1 MKSCLV
7 SFFVFIFFFIQHNPF
22 SLNAQEAS
30 GLESNQYIVRTAERP
45 PINLLQIPVE
55 AYEAGKFKIK
65 LKPERENLIPVLS
78 SSTSPVGYVVTG
90 IPSFDALN
98 QYYSIKSYRPLFDH
112 LYHTRSDSDQFM
124 ERHKAWG
131 FHLWLEVI
139 VDDKTDIIDAVM
151 QFSALSE
158 VDFAEPE
165 YRKRLVIN
173 DAKFNS
179 ANLVI
184 SNENEPEGR
193 WTPNDPQYGNQWHYK
208 NTGQQGGTP
217 GADISLQEAWN
228 IEKGNSNVI
237 VAVIDGG
244 ISYTHQ
250 DLASNMWSEI
260 GYNFVNGSPTV
271 TPHDHG
277 THVAGT
283 IAAVTSNMIG
293 VAGVAGGSGTGDGV
307 RLMSCQ
313 VFSNNGS
320 GGFHL
325 APIYAA
331 DNGASISQ
339 NSWGYSNAGVYDQSV
354 LDAIDYFN
362 VYGGGEAMNG
372 GITLFSAGNS
382 NSPGQWYPACY
393 SGCFSVAATNNQDK
407 KAWYS
412 NYDTWVDI
420 SAPGGETNS
429 VTARGVLSTLP
440 NNSYGYF
447 QGTSMACPHVS
458 GVVALMISLGYGEL
472 TSLQIDSILRNTT
485 DNHYNINSNY
495 LGKLGSGRLN
505 AHSALL
511 AVQELVQQVNNP
523 QSFKASA
530 INANRI
536 NLTWVKNTS
545 NNNVMVVWSLNNVFG
560 TPIDGNVY
568 NVGTTL
574 PGGGKVLY
582 RGSNTNF
589 SHLNLQPLTTYYYKA
604 FSFNSANEYS
614 TGITASATTLMQ
626 PYADFYANPT
636 TQVVSLPITFTDS
649 SNGATFSSWFWDFG
663 EGANPATT
671 TGKGPH
677 QVVYNTPGSKTVTL
691 VVDNNYTKI
700 KENYINILSE
710 CYSISETYSNG
721 DIQTDLNFQTLPG
734 SSSCPGSL
742 TVSIPLGAVILGV
755 DVSYNMTARNNGWKS
770 EQRSQLKCVSPG
782 GLSEPELY
790 SGSGNSTGTLSYNRN
805 GLNIA
810 NGVEGGGDIHFQ
822 LHAGRTFG
830 GSGCNTVYNK
840 VDNNTWNIT
849 VYYYLLELENPP
861 IADFTATP
869 TTVYAGET
877 VNFTDLSTNNP
888 TSWNWS
894 FSGGTPTSSTTQ
906 NPQVVYNSPGTY
918 NVSLTVSNAFG
929 TDTKTKIKYITVL
942 ALPVPVADFTATPT
956 TVYAGETVSFTD
968 MSTNNPTSWNWSFSG
983 GTPTSSTTQNPQ
995 VVYNSPGT
1003 YNVSLTVSNAF
1014 GTDTKTKIK
1023 YITVLALPV
1032 PVADF
1037 TATPTTVYAGE
1048 TVSFTDMS
1056 TNNPTSWNWS
1066 FSGGTPTSSTTQNP
1080 QVVYNSPGTYNV
1092 SLTVSNAFGTDT
1104 KTKIKYIT
1112 VLALPVPVAD
1122 FTATPTT
1129 VYAGETVSFTDMSTN
1144 NPTSWNWSF
1153 SGGTPTSSTTQNP
1166 QVVYNSPGTYNV
1178 SLTVSN
1184 AFGTDTKTKIKYITV
1199 LDLPVPVADF
1209 TATPTT
1215 VYAGETVNFTDLSTN
1230 NPTSWN
1236 WSFSGG
1242 TPTSSTTQNP
1252 QIVYNS
1258 PGTYN
1263 VSLTVS
1269 NAFGT
1274 DTKTKTD
1281 YIHVSTPSIVNFTA
1295 DQTIINQ
1302 GEVVHFSDLST
1313 GNPYFWLWEFQGGTP
1328 AINYQQ
1334 NPTIIF
1340 KTPGTFT
1347 VKLTVSYANGQASLT
1362 REDYIT
1368 VNELVSLFPPGW
1380 DVTLTSTQHVIA
1392 VPLDANPRILETPIE
1407 PGDFIGVFFTNT
1419 FGNLQCGGAT
1429 MWDGQNNIAIISY
1442 GDQSYTPL
1450 KDGFSVYEDFK
1461 WKVYSYGHQRE
1472 FDATPVYDVTL
1483 PNLGQFFPLGI
1494 SALIDLSAGLLFN
1507 IHIPAGWSGISSP
1520 VLPFYPEM
1528 DTVLSS
1534 IQDNLTILYNFDGIY
1549 WPWQNINTLDKWK
1562 NSGYTI
1568 KMSNTDNLVIG
1579 GELIKSLSQ
1588 TIKSGTGYLP
1598 IPTLYDVSTASLF
1611 APFLDKLTLVRN
1623 ILGTEVFWPQTG
1635 INTLPI
1641 LKPGNAYITHAKSS
1655 FIVHFPQSGLK
1666 NSYSSPNSDFP
1677 ELPLV
1682 SWSFAVASP
1691 DVHMISIPADGFKNL
1706 ETGDIVGVFTPNNV
1720 CAGWAVFENQP
1731 LAIPVYGTHETG
1743 DEKSGFMANEPFT
1756 FRIFRP
1762 FNQLYCTAKALFD
1775 TTMPDQGIFRS
1786 GGISAISS
1794 LYPFDESFTNF
1805 SEEITVIPNPNNGI
1819 FVLSGVS
1826 NIEEI
1831 VVISQEGQIIKTIE
1845 NNGTSELNVDISDNR
1860 KGIYL
1865 IKIIEKQRV
1874 YVKKV
1879 VIN

>member
-7 SFFVFIFFFIQHNPF
+7 SFFVFIFFFFQHNPF

-45 PINLLQIPVE
+45 PIDLLQIPVE

-98 QYYSIKSYRPLFDH
+98 QYYSIKSYRPLFGH

-250 DLASNMWSEI
+250 DLASNMWSEV

-393 SGCFSVAATNNQDK
+393 SECFSVAATNNQDK

-700 KENYINILSE
+700 KENYINILSD
-710 CYSISETYSNG
+710 CYSTSETYSNG

-742 TVSIPLGAVILGV
+742 SVSTPLGAVILGV

-869 TTVYAGET
+869 TT
-877 VNFTDLSTNNP
+877 
-888 TSWNWS
+888 
-894 FSGGTPTSSTTQ
+894 
-906 NPQVVYNSPGTY
+906 
-918 NVSLTVSNAFG
+918 
-929 TDTKTKIKYITVL
+929 I
-942 ALPVPVADFTATPT
+942 
-956 TVYAGETVSFTD
+956 YAGETVSFTD

-1014 GTDTKTKIK
+1014 GT
-1023 YITVLALPV
+1023 
-1032 PVADF
+1032 
-1037 TATPTTVYAGE
+1037 
-1048 TVSFTDMS
+1048 
-1056 TNNPTSWNWS
+1056 N
-1066 FSGGTPTSSTTQNP
+1066 
-1080 QVVYNSPGTYNV
+1080 
-1092 SLTVSNAFGTDT
+1092 
-1104 KTKIKYIT
+1104 
-1112 VLALPVPVAD
+1112 
-1122 FTATPTT
+1122 
-1129 VYAGETVSFTDMSTN
+1129 
-1144 NPTSWNWSF
+1144 
-1153 SGGTPTSSTTQNP
+1153 
-1166 QVVYNSPGTYNV
+1166 
-1178 SLTVSN
+1178 
-1184 AFGTDTKTKIKYITV
+1184 TKTKIKYITV

-1215 VYAGETVNFTDLSTN
+1215 VYVGETVSFTDLSTN

-1568 KMSNTDNLVIG
+1568 KMSNADNLVIG

-1588 TIKSGTGYLP
+1588 TTKSGTGYLP

-1826 NIEEI
+1826 NTEEI

>member
-7 SFFVFIFFFIQHNPF
+7 SFFVFIFFFFQHNPF

-250 DLASNMWSEI
+250 DLASNMWSEV

-742 TVSIPLGAVILGV
+742 IVSIPLGAVILGV

-877 VNFTDLSTNNP
+877 VSFTDLSTNNP

-929 TDTKTKIKYITVL
+929 TDTKTK
-942 ALPVPVADFTATPT
+942 
-956 TVYAGETVSFTD
+956 
-968 MSTNNPTSWNWSFSG
+968 
-983 GTPTSSTTQNPQ
+983 
-995 VVYNSPGT
+995 
-1003 YNVSLTVSNAF
+1003 
-1014 GTDTKTKIK
+1014 
-1023 YITVLALPV
+1023 
-1032 PVADF
+1032 
-1037 TATPTTVYAGE
+1037 
-1048 TVSFTDMS
+1048 
-1056 TNNPTSWNWS
+1056 
-1066 FSGGTPTSSTTQNP
+1066 
-1080 QVVYNSPGTYNV
+1080 
-1092 SLTVSNAFGTDT
+1092 
-1104 KTKIKYIT
+1104 
-1112 VLALPVPVAD
+1112 
-1122 FTATPTT
+1122 
-1129 VYAGETVSFTDMSTN
+1129 
-1144 NPTSWNWSF
+1144 
-1153 SGGTPTSSTTQNP
+1153 
-1166 QVVYNSPGTYNV
+1166 
-1178 SLTVSN
+1178 
-1184 AFGTDTKTKIKYITV
+1184 
-1199 LDLPVPVADF
+1199 
-1209 TATPTT
+1209 
-1215 VYAGETVNFTDLSTN
+1215 
-1230 NPTSWN
+1230 
-1236 WSFSGG
+1236 
-1242 TPTSSTTQNP
+1242 
-1252 QIVYNS
+1252 
-1258 PGTYN
+1258 
-1263 VSLTVS
+1263 
-1269 NAFGT
+1269 
-1274 DTKTKTD
+1274 TD
-1281 YIHVSTPSIVNFTA
+1281 YIHVNTPSIVNFTA

-1442 GDQSYTPL
+1442 GDQSFTPL

-1520 VLPFYPEM
+1520 ILPFYPEM

-1568 KMSNTDNLVIG
+1568 KMSNADNLVIG

-1731 LAIPVYGTHETG
+1731 LAIPVYGTHEIG

-1826 NIEEI
+1826 NTEEI

-1845 NNGTSELNVDISDNR
+1845 NNGTSELNVDISENR
-1860 KGIYL
+1860 RGIYL

>member
-7 SFFVFIFFFIQHNPF
+7 SFFVFIFFFFQHNPF

-45 PINLLQIPVE
+45 PIDLLQIPVE

-244 ISYTHQ
+244 ITYTHQ
-250 DLASNMWSEI
+250 DLASNMWSEV

-869 TTVYAGET
+869 TTVYT
-877 VNFTDLSTNNP
+877 
-888 TSWNWS
+888 
-894 FSGGTPTSSTTQ
+894 
-906 NPQVVYNSPGTY
+906 
-918 NVSLTVSNAFG
+918 
-929 TDTKTKIKYITVL
+929 
-942 ALPVPVADFTATPT
+942 
-956 TVYAGETVSFTD
+956 GETVSFTD
-968 MSTNNPTSWNWSFSG
+968 
-983 GTPTSSTTQNPQ
+983 
-995 VVYNSPGT
+995 
-1003 YNVSLTVSNAF
+1003 L
-1014 GTDTKTKIK
+1014 
-1023 YITVLALPV
+1023 
-1032 PVADF
+1032 
-1037 TATPTTVYAGE
+1037 
-1048 TVSFTDMS
+1048 
-1056 TNNPTSWNWS
+1056 
-1066 FSGGTPTSSTTQNP
+1066 
-1080 QVVYNSPGTYNV
+1080 
-1092 SLTVSNAFGTDT
+1092 
-1104 KTKIKYIT
+1104 
-1112 VLALPVPVAD
+1112 
-1122 FTATPTT
+1122 
-1129 VYAGETVSFTDMSTN
+1129 STN

-1215 VYAGETVNFTDLSTN
+1215 IYAGETVNFTDLSTN

-1252 QIVYNS
+1252 QVIYNSPGTYNVSLTVSNAFGTDTKTKIKYITVLALPVPVADFTATPTTVYAGETVSFTDLSTNNPTSWNWSFSGGTPTSSTTQNPQVVYNS
-1258 PGTYN
+1258 SGTYN

-1313 GNPYFWLWEFQGGTP
+1313 GNPYFWLWEIQGGTP

-1442 GDQSYTPL
+1442 GDQSFTPL

-1568 KMSNTDNLVIG
+1568 KMSNADNLVIG

-1666 NSYSSPNSDFP
+1666 NSYSNPNSDFP

-1691 DVHMISIPADGFKNL
+1691 DVHMIAIPADGFKNL

-1826 NIEEI
+1826 NTEEI

-1845 NNGTSELNVDISDNR
+1845 NNGTSELNVDISENR

>member
-45 PINLLQIPVE
+45 PIDLLQIPVE

-98 QYYSIKSYRPLFDH
+98 QYYSIKSYRPLFGH

-244 ISYTHQ
+244 ITYTHQ
-250 DLASNMWSEI
+250 DLASNMWSEV

-869 TTVYAGET
+869 TTIYV
-877 VNFTDLSTNNP
+877 
-888 TSWNWS
+888 
-894 FSGGTPTSSTTQ
+894 
-906 NPQVVYNSPGTY
+906 
-918 NVSLTVSNAFG
+918 
-929 TDTKTKIKYITVL
+929 
-942 ALPVPVADFTATPT
+942 
-956 TVYAGETVSFTD
+956 
-968 MSTNNPTSWNWSFSG
+968 
-983 GTPTSSTTQNPQ
+983 
-995 VVYNSPGT
+995 
-1003 YNVSLTVSNAF
+1003 
-1014 GTDTKTKIK
+1014 
-1023 YITVLALPV
+1023 
-1032 PVADF
+1032 
-1037 TATPTTVYAGE
+1037 
-1048 TVSFTDMS
+1048 
-1056 TNNPTSWNWS
+1056 
-1066 FSGGTPTSSTTQNP
+1066 
-1080 QVVYNSPGTYNV
+1080 
-1092 SLTVSNAFGTDT
+1092 
-1104 KTKIKYIT
+1104 
-1112 VLALPVPVAD
+1112 
-1122 FTATPTT
+1122 
-1129 VYAGETVSFTDMSTN
+1129 
-1144 NPTSWNWSF
+1144 
-1153 SGGTPTSSTTQNP
+1153 
-1166 QVVYNSPGTYNV
+1166 
-1178 SLTVSN
+1178 
-1184 AFGTDTKTKIKYITV
+1184 
-1199 LDLPVPVADF
+1199 
-1209 TATPTT
+1209 
-1215 VYAGETVNFTDLSTN
+1215 GETVNFTDLSTN

-1442 GDQSYTPL
+1442 GDQSFTPL

-1568 KMSNTDNLVIG
+1568 KMSNADNLVIG

-1691 DVHMISIPADGFKNL
+1691 DVHMIAIPADGFKNL

-1731 LAIPVYGTHETG
+1731 LAIPVYGTHEIG

-1826 NIEEI
+1826 NTEEI

-1845 NNGTSELNVDISDNR
+1845 NNGTSELNVDISENR

>member
-7 SFFVFIFFFIQHNPF
+7 SFFVFIFFFFQHNPF

-250 DLASNMWSEI
+250 DLASNMWSEV

-742 TVSIPLGAVILGV
+742 IVSIPLGAVILGV

-877 VNFTDLSTNNP
+877 VSFTDL
-888 TSWNWS
+888 
-894 FSGGTPTSSTTQ
+894 
-906 NPQVVYNSPGTY
+906 
-918 NVSLTVSNAFG
+918 
-929 TDTKTKIKYITVL
+929 
-942 ALPVPVADFTATPT
+942 
-956 TVYAGETVSFTD
+956 
-968 MSTNNPTSWNWSFSG
+968 
-983 GTPTSSTTQNPQ
+983 
-995 VVYNSPGT
+995 
-1003 YNVSLTVSNAF
+1003 
-1014 GTDTKTKIK
+1014 
-1023 YITVLALPV
+1023 
-1032 PVADF
+1032 
-1037 TATPTTVYAGE
+1037 
-1048 TVSFTDMS
+1048 
-1056 TNNPTSWNWS
+1056 
-1066 FSGGTPTSSTTQNP
+1066 
-1080 QVVYNSPGTYNV
+1080 
-1092 SLTVSNAFGTDT
+1092 
-1104 KTKIKYIT
+1104 
-1112 VLALPVPVAD
+1112 
-1122 FTATPTT
+1122 
-1129 VYAGETVSFTDMSTN
+1129 STN

-1215 VYAGETVNFTDLSTN
+1215 VYAGETVSFTDLSTN

-1252 QIVYNS
+1252 QVVYNS

-1281 YIHVSTPSIVNFTA
+1281 YIHVNTPSIVNFTA

-1442 GDQSYTPL
+1442 GDQSFTPL

-1520 VLPFYPEM
+1520 ILPFYPEM

-1568 KMSNTDNLVIG
+1568 KMSNADNLVIG

-1731 LAIPVYGTHETG
+1731 LAIPVYGTHEIG

-1826 NIEEI
+1826 NTEEI

-1845 NNGTSELNVDISDNR
+1845 NNGTSELNVDISENR
-1860 KGIYL
+1860 RGIYL

>member
-45 PINLLQIPVE
+45 PIDLLQIPVE

-906 NPQVVYNSPGTY
+906 NPQ
-918 NVSLTVSNAFG
+918 
-929 TDTKTKIKYITVL
+929 
-942 ALPVPVADFTATPT
+942 
-956 TVYAGETVSFTD
+956 
-968 MSTNNPTSWNWSFSG
+968 
-983 GTPTSSTTQNPQ
+983 
-995 VVYNSPGT
+995 
-1003 YNVSLTVSNAF
+1003 
-1014 GTDTKTKIK
+1014 
-1023 YITVLALPV
+1023 
-1032 PVADF
+1032 
-1037 TATPTTVYAGE
+1037 
-1048 TVSFTDMS
+1048 
-1056 TNNPTSWNWS
+1056 
-1066 FSGGTPTSSTTQNP
+1066 
-1080 QVVYNSPGTYNV
+1080 
-1092 SLTVSNAFGTDT
+1092 
-1104 KTKIKYIT
+1104 
-1112 VLALPVPVAD
+1112 
-1122 FTATPTT
+1122 
-1129 VYAGETVSFTDMSTN
+1129 
-1144 NPTSWNWSF
+1144 
-1153 SGGTPTSSTTQNP
+1153 
-1166 QVVYNSPGTYNV
+1166 
-1178 SLTVSN
+1178 
-1184 AFGTDTKTKIKYITV
+1184 
-1199 LDLPVPVADF
+1199 
-1209 TATPTT
+1209 
-1215 VYAGETVNFTDLSTN
+1215 
-1230 NPTSWN
+1230 
-1236 WSFSGG
+1236 
-1242 TPTSSTTQNP
+1242 
-1252 QIVYNS
+1252 IVYNS

-1568 KMSNTDNLVIG
+1568 KMSNADNLVIG

-1666 NSYSSPNSDFP
+1666 NSYSNPNSDFP

>member
-742 TVSIPLGAVILGV
+742 TVSTPLGAIILGV

-790 SGSGNSTGTLSYNRN
+790 SGSGNLTGTLSYNRN

-877 VNFTDLSTNNP
+877 VS
-888 TSWNWS
+888 
-894 FSGGTPTSSTTQ
+894 
-906 NPQVVYNSPGTY
+906 
-918 NVSLTVSNAFG
+918 
-929 TDTKTKIKYITVL
+929 
-942 ALPVPVADFTATPT
+942 
-956 TVYAGETVSFTD
+956 
-968 MSTNNPTSWNWSFSG
+968 
-983 GTPTSSTTQNPQ
+983 
-995 VVYNSPGT
+995 
-1003 YNVSLTVSNAF
+1003 
-1014 GTDTKTKIK
+1014 
-1023 YITVLALPV
+1023 
-1032 PVADF
+1032 
-1037 TATPTTVYAGE
+1037 
-1048 TVSFTDMS
+1048 
-1056 TNNPTSWNWS
+1056 
-1066 FSGGTPTSSTTQNP
+1066 
-1080 QVVYNSPGTYNV
+1080 
-1092 SLTVSNAFGTDT
+1092 
-1104 KTKIKYIT
+1104 
-1112 VLALPVPVAD
+1112 
-1122 FTATPTT
+1122 
-1129 VYAGETVSFTDMSTN
+1129 
-1144 NPTSWNWSF
+1144 
-1153 SGGTPTSSTTQNP
+1153 
-1166 QVVYNSPGTYNV
+1166 
-1178 SLTVSN
+1178 
-1184 AFGTDTKTKIKYITV
+1184 
-1199 LDLPVPVADF
+1199 
-1209 TATPTT
+1209 
-1215 VYAGETVNFTDLSTN
+1215 FTDLSTN

-1313 GNPYFWLWEFQGGTP
+1313 GNPYFWLWEIQGGTP

-1568 KMSNTDNLVIG
+1568 KMSNADNLVIG

-1826 NIEEI
+1826 NTEEI

>member
-45 PINLLQIPVE
+45 PIDLLQIPVE

-98 QYYSIKSYRPLFDH
+98 QYYSIKSYRPLFGH

-244 ISYTHQ
+244 ITYTHQ
-250 DLASNMWSEI
+250 DLASNMWSEV

-869 TTVYAGET
+869 TT
-877 VNFTDLSTNNP
+877 
-888 TSWNWS
+888 
-894 FSGGTPTSSTTQ
+894 
-906 NPQVVYNSPGTY
+906 
-918 NVSLTVSNAFG
+918 
-929 TDTKTKIKYITVL
+929 I
-942 ALPVPVADFTATPT
+942 
-956 TVYAGETVSFTD
+956 
-968 MSTNNPTSWNWSFSG
+968 
-983 GTPTSSTTQNPQ
+983 
-995 VVYNSPGT
+995 
-1003 YNVSLTVSNAF
+1003 
-1014 GTDTKTKIK
+1014 
-1023 YITVLALPV
+1023 
-1032 PVADF
+1032 
-1037 TATPTTVYAGE
+1037 
-1048 TVSFTDMS
+1048 
-1056 TNNPTSWNWS
+1056 
-1066 FSGGTPTSSTTQNP
+1066 
-1080 QVVYNSPGTYNV
+1080 
-1092 SLTVSNAFGTDT
+1092 
-1104 KTKIKYIT
+1104 
-1112 VLALPVPVAD
+1112 
-1122 FTATPTT
+1122 
-1129 VYAGETVSFTDMSTN
+1129 YAGETVSFTDMSTN

-1215 VYAGETVNFTDLSTN
+1215 VYAGETVSFTDLSTN

-1252 QIVYNS
+1252 QVVYNS
-1258 PGTYN
+1258 SGTYN

-1313 GNPYFWLWEFQGGTP
+1313 GNPYFWLWEIQGGTP

-1442 GDQSYTPL
+1442 GDQSFTPL

-1568 KMSNTDNLVIG
+1568 KMSNADNLVIG

-1731 LAIPVYGTHETG
+1731 LAIPVYGTHEIG

-1826 NIEEI
+1826 NTEEI

-1845 NNGTSELNVDISDNR
+1845 NNGTSELNVDISENR

>member
-906 NPQVVYNSPGTY
+906 NPQ
-918 NVSLTVSNAFG
+918 
-929 TDTKTKIKYITVL
+929 
-942 ALPVPVADFTATPT
+942 
-956 TVYAGETVSFTD
+956 
-968 MSTNNPTSWNWSFSG
+968 
-983 GTPTSSTTQNPQ
+983 
-995 VVYNSPGT
+995 
-1003 YNVSLTVSNAF
+1003 
-1014 GTDTKTKIK
+1014 
-1023 YITVLALPV
+1023 
-1032 PVADF
+1032 
-1037 TATPTTVYAGE
+1037 
-1048 TVSFTDMS
+1048 
-1056 TNNPTSWNWS
+1056 
-1066 FSGGTPTSSTTQNP
+1066 
-1080 QVVYNSPGTYNV
+1080 
-1092 SLTVSNAFGTDT
+1092 
-1104 KTKIKYIT
+1104 
-1112 VLALPVPVAD
+1112 
-1122 FTATPTT
+1122 
-1129 VYAGETVSFTDMSTN
+1129 
-1144 NPTSWNWSF
+1144 
-1153 SGGTPTSSTTQNP
+1153 
-1166 QVVYNSPGTYNV
+1166 
-1178 SLTVSN
+1178 
-1184 AFGTDTKTKIKYITV
+1184 
-1199 LDLPVPVADF
+1199 
-1209 TATPTT
+1209 
-1215 VYAGETVNFTDLSTN
+1215 
-1230 NPTSWN
+1230 
-1236 WSFSGG
+1236 
-1242 TPTSSTTQNP
+1242 
-1252 QIVYNS
+1252 IVYNS

>member
-45 PINLLQIPVE
+45 PIDLLQIPVE

-98 QYYSIKSYRPLFDH
+98 QYYSIKSYRPLFGH

-244 ISYTHQ
+244 ITYTHQ
-250 DLASNMWSEI
+250 DLASNMWSEV

-710 CYSISETYSNG
+710 CYSISETYSTG

-869 TTVYAGET
+869 TT
-877 VNFTDLSTNNP
+877 
-888 TSWNWS
+888 
-894 FSGGTPTSSTTQ
+894 
-906 NPQVVYNSPGTY
+906 
-918 NVSLTVSNAFG
+918 
-929 TDTKTKIKYITVL
+929 I
-942 ALPVPVADFTATPT
+942 
-956 TVYAGETVSFTD
+956 
-968 MSTNNPTSWNWSFSG
+968 
-983 GTPTSSTTQNPQ
+983 
-995 VVYNSPGT
+995 
-1003 YNVSLTVSNAF
+1003 
-1014 GTDTKTKIK
+1014 
-1023 YITVLALPV
+1023 
-1032 PVADF
+1032 
-1037 TATPTTVYAGE
+1037 
-1048 TVSFTDMS
+1048 
-1056 TNNPTSWNWS
+1056 
-1066 FSGGTPTSSTTQNP
+1066 
-1080 QVVYNSPGTYNV
+1080 
-1092 SLTVSNAFGTDT
+1092 
-1104 KTKIKYIT
+1104 
-1112 VLALPVPVAD
+1112 
-1122 FTATPTT
+1122 
-1129 VYAGETVSFTDMSTN
+1129 YAGETVSFTDMSTN

-1215 VYAGETVNFTDLSTN
+1215 VYAGETVSFTDLSTN

-1252 QIVYNS
+1252 QVVYNS
-1258 PGTYN
+1258 SGTYN

-1313 GNPYFWLWEFQGGTP
+1313 GNPYFWLWEIQGGTP

-1442 GDQSYTPL
+1442 GDQSFTPL

-1568 KMSNTDNLVIG
+1568 KMSNADNLVIG

-1731 LAIPVYGTHETG
+1731 LAIPVYGTHEIG

-1826 NIEEI
+1826 NTEEI

-1845 NNGTSELNVDISDNR
+1845 NNGTSELNVDISENR

>member
-7 SFFVFIFFFIQHNPF
+7 SFFVFIFFFFQHNPF

-45 PINLLQIPVE
+45 PIDLLQIPVE

-98 QYYSIKSYRPLFDH
+98 QYYSIKSYRPLFGH

-250 DLASNMWSEI
+250 DLASNMWSEV

-393 SGCFSVAATNNQDK
+393 SECFSVAATNNQDK

-700 KENYINILSE
+700 KENYINILSD
-710 CYSISETYSNG
+710 CYSTSETYSNG

-742 TVSIPLGAVILGV
+742 SVSTPLGAVILGV

-869 TTVYAGET
+869 TT
-877 VNFTDLSTNNP
+877 
-888 TSWNWS
+888 
-894 FSGGTPTSSTTQ
+894 
-906 NPQVVYNSPGTY
+906 
-918 NVSLTVSNAFG
+918 
-929 TDTKTKIKYITVL
+929 I
-942 ALPVPVADFTATPT
+942 
-956 TVYAGETVSFTD
+956 YAGETVSFTD
-968 MSTNNPTSWNWSFSG
+968 M
-983 GTPTSSTTQNPQ
+983 
-995 VVYNSPGT
+995 
-1003 YNVSLTVSNAF
+1003 
-1014 GTDTKTKIK
+1014 
-1023 YITVLALPV
+1023 
-1032 PVADF
+1032 
-1037 TATPTTVYAGE
+1037 
-1048 TVSFTDMS
+1048 
-1056 TNNPTSWNWS
+1056 
-1066 FSGGTPTSSTTQNP
+1066 
-1080 QVVYNSPGTYNV
+1080 
-1092 SLTVSNAFGTDT
+1092 
-1104 KTKIKYIT
+1104 
-1112 VLALPVPVAD
+1112 
-1122 FTATPTT
+1122 
-1129 VYAGETVSFTDMSTN
+1129 
-1144 NPTSWNWSF
+1144 
-1153 SGGTPTSSTTQNP
+1153 
-1166 QVVYNSPGTYNV
+1166 
-1178 SLTVSN
+1178 
-1184 AFGTDTKTKIKYITV
+1184 
-1199 LDLPVPVADF
+1199 
-1209 TATPTT
+1209 
-1215 VYAGETVNFTDLSTN
+1215 STN

-1568 KMSNTDNLVIG
+1568 KMSNADNLVIG

-1588 TIKSGTGYLP
+1588 TTKSGTGYLP

-1826 NIEEI
+1826 NTEEI

>member
-7 SFFVFIFFFIQHNPF
+7 SFFVFIFFFFQHNPF

-250 DLASNMWSEI
+250 DLASNMWSEV

-742 TVSIPLGAVILGV
+742 IVSIPLGAVILGV

-877 VNFTDLSTNNP
+877 VSFTDLSTNNP

-929 TDTKTKIKYITVL
+929 TDTKTK
-942 ALPVPVADFTATPT
+942 
-956 TVYAGETVSFTD
+956 
-968 MSTNNPTSWNWSFSG
+968 
-983 GTPTSSTTQNPQ
+983 
-995 VVYNSPGT
+995 
-1003 YNVSLTVSNAF
+1003 
-1014 GTDTKTKIK
+1014 
-1023 YITVLALPV
+1023 
-1032 PVADF
+1032 
-1037 TATPTTVYAGE
+1037 
-1048 TVSFTDMS
+1048 
-1056 TNNPTSWNWS
+1056 
-1066 FSGGTPTSSTTQNP
+1066 
-1080 QVVYNSPGTYNV
+1080 
-1092 SLTVSNAFGTDT
+1092 
-1104 KTKIKYIT
+1104 
-1112 VLALPVPVAD
+1112 
-1122 FTATPTT
+1122 
-1129 VYAGETVSFTDMSTN
+1129 
-1144 NPTSWNWSF
+1144 
-1153 SGGTPTSSTTQNP
+1153 
-1166 QVVYNSPGTYNV
+1166 
-1178 SLTVSN
+1178 
-1184 AFGTDTKTKIKYITV
+1184 
-1199 LDLPVPVADF
+1199 
-1209 TATPTT
+1209 
-1215 VYAGETVNFTDLSTN
+1215 
-1230 NPTSWN
+1230 
-1236 WSFSGG
+1236 
-1242 TPTSSTTQNP
+1242 
-1252 QIVYNS
+1252 
-1258 PGTYN
+1258 
-1263 VSLTVS
+1263 
-1269 NAFGT
+1269 
-1274 DTKTKTD
+1274 TD
-1281 YIHVSTPSIVNFTA
+1281 YIHVNTPSIVNFTA

-1442 GDQSYTPL
+1442 GDQSFTPL

-1568 KMSNTDNLVIG
+1568 KMSNADNLVIG

-1731 LAIPVYGTHETG
+1731 LAIPVYGTHEIG

-1826 NIEEI
+1826 NTEEI

-1845 NNGTSELNVDISDNR
+1845 NNGTSELNVDISENR
-1860 KGIYL
+1860 RGIYL

>member
-626 PYADFYANPT
+626 PYADFYANPI

-861 IADFTATP
+861 I
-869 TTVYAGET
+869 
-877 VNFTDLSTNNP
+877 
-888 TSWNWS
+888 
-894 FSGGTPTSSTTQ
+894 
-906 NPQVVYNSPGTY
+906 
-918 NVSLTVSNAFG
+918 
-929 TDTKTKIKYITVL
+929 
-942 ALPVPVADFTATPT
+942 
-956 TVYAGETVSFTD
+956 
-968 MSTNNPTSWNWSFSG
+968 
-983 GTPTSSTTQNPQ
+983 
-995 VVYNSPGT
+995 
-1003 YNVSLTVSNAF
+1003 
-1014 GTDTKTKIK
+1014 
-1023 YITVLALPV
+1023 
-1032 PVADF
+1032 
-1037 TATPTTVYAGE
+1037 
-1048 TVSFTDMS
+1048 
-1056 TNNPTSWNWS
+1056 
-1066 FSGGTPTSSTTQNP
+1066 
-1080 QVVYNSPGTYNV
+1080 
-1092 SLTVSNAFGTDT
+1092 
-1104 KTKIKYIT
+1104 
-1112 VLALPVPVAD
+1112 
-1122 FTATPTT
+1122 
-1129 VYAGETVSFTDMSTN
+1129 
-1144 NPTSWNWSF
+1144 
-1153 SGGTPTSSTTQNP
+1153 
-1166 QVVYNSPGTYNV
+1166 
-1178 SLTVSN
+1178 
-1184 AFGTDTKTKIKYITV
+1184 
-1199 LDLPVPVADF
+1199 ADF

>member
-250 DLASNMWSEI
+250 DLASNMWSEV

-877 VNFTDLSTNNP
+877 VNFTDL
-888 TSWNWS
+888 
-894 FSGGTPTSSTTQ
+894 
-906 NPQVVYNSPGTY
+906 
-918 NVSLTVSNAFG
+918 
-929 TDTKTKIKYITVL
+929 
-942 ALPVPVADFTATPT
+942 
-956 TVYAGETVSFTD
+956 
-968 MSTNNPTSWNWSFSG
+968 
-983 GTPTSSTTQNPQ
+983 
-995 VVYNSPGT
+995 
-1003 YNVSLTVSNAF
+1003 
-1014 GTDTKTKIK
+1014 
-1023 YITVLALPV
+1023 
-1032 PVADF
+1032 
-1037 TATPTTVYAGE
+1037 
-1048 TVSFTDMS
+1048 
-1056 TNNPTSWNWS
+1056 
-1066 FSGGTPTSSTTQNP
+1066 
-1080 QVVYNSPGTYNV
+1080 
-1092 SLTVSNAFGTDT
+1092 
-1104 KTKIKYIT
+1104 
-1112 VLALPVPVAD
+1112 
-1122 FTATPTT
+1122 
-1129 VYAGETVSFTDMSTN
+1129 STN

>member
-869 TTVYAGET
+869 TTVY
-877 VNFTDLSTNNP
+877 V
-888 TSWNWS
+888 
-894 FSGGTPTSSTTQ
+894 
-906 NPQVVYNSPGTY
+906 
-918 NVSLTVSNAFG
+918 
-929 TDTKTKIKYITVL
+929 
-942 ALPVPVADFTATPT
+942 
-956 TVYAGETVSFTD
+956 GETVSFTD
-968 MSTNNPTSWNWSFSG
+968 M
-983 GTPTSSTTQNPQ
+983 
-995 VVYNSPGT
+995 
-1003 YNVSLTVSNAF
+1003 
-1014 GTDTKTKIK
+1014 
-1023 YITVLALPV
+1023 
-1032 PVADF
+1032 
-1037 TATPTTVYAGE
+1037 
-1048 TVSFTDMS
+1048 
-1056 TNNPTSWNWS
+1056 
-1066 FSGGTPTSSTTQNP
+1066 
-1080 QVVYNSPGTYNV
+1080 
-1092 SLTVSNAFGTDT
+1092 
-1104 KTKIKYIT
+1104 
-1112 VLALPVPVAD
+1112 
-1122 FTATPTT
+1122 
-1129 VYAGETVSFTDMSTN
+1129 
-1144 NPTSWNWSF
+1144 
-1153 SGGTPTSSTTQNP
+1153 
-1166 QVVYNSPGTYNV
+1166 
-1178 SLTVSN
+1178 
-1184 AFGTDTKTKIKYITV
+1184 
-1199 LDLPVPVADF
+1199 
-1209 TATPTT
+1209 
-1215 VYAGETVNFTDLSTN
+1215 STN

>member
-906 NPQVVYNSPGTY
+906 NPQVVYNSSGTY

-942 ALPVPVADFTATPT
+942 DLPVPVADFTATPT

-995 VVYNSPGT
+995 V
-1003 YNVSLTVSNAF
+1003 
-1014 GTDTKTKIK
+1014 
-1023 YITVLALPV
+1023 
-1032 PVADF
+1032 
-1037 TATPTTVYAGE
+1037 
-1048 TVSFTDMS
+1048 
-1056 TNNPTSWNWS
+1056 
-1066 FSGGTPTSSTTQNP
+1066 
-1080 QVVYNSPGTYNV
+1080 
-1092 SLTVSNAFGTDT
+1092 
-1104 KTKIKYIT
+1104 
-1112 VLALPVPVAD
+1112 
-1122 FTATPTT
+1122 
-1129 VYAGETVSFTDMSTN
+1129 
-1144 NPTSWNWSF
+1144 
-1153 SGGTPTSSTTQNP
+1153 
-1166 QVVYNSPGTYNV
+1166 
-1178 SLTVSN
+1178 
-1184 AFGTDTKTKIKYITV
+1184 
-1199 LDLPVPVADF
+1199 
-1209 TATPTT
+1209 
-1215 VYAGETVNFTDLSTN
+1215 
-1230 NPTSWN
+1230 
-1236 WSFSGG
+1236 
-1242 TPTSSTTQNP
+1242 
-1252 QIVYNS
+1252 VYNS

>member
-7 SFFVFIFFFIQHNPF
+7 SFFVFIFFFFQHNPF

-45 PINLLQIPVE
+45 PIDLLQIPVE

-98 QYYSIKSYRPLFDH
+98 QYYSIKSYRPLFGH

-244 ISYTHQ
+244 ITYTHQ
-250 DLASNMWSEI
+250 DLASNMWSEV

-877 VNFTDLSTNNP
+877 VSFTDLSTNNP

-906 NPQVVYNSPGTY
+906 NPQVVYNS
-918 NVSLTVSNAFG
+918 S
-929 TDTKTKIKYITVL
+929 
-942 ALPVPVADFTATPT
+942 
-956 TVYAGETVSFTD
+956 
-968 MSTNNPTSWNWSFSG
+968 
-983 GTPTSSTTQNPQ
+983 
-995 VVYNSPGT
+995 
-1003 YNVSLTVSNAF
+1003 
-1014 GTDTKTKIK
+1014 
-1023 YITVLALPV
+1023 
-1032 PVADF
+1032 
-1037 TATPTTVYAGE
+1037 
-1048 TVSFTDMS
+1048 
-1056 TNNPTSWNWS
+1056 
-1066 FSGGTPTSSTTQNP
+1066 
-1080 QVVYNSPGTYNV
+1080 
-1092 SLTVSNAFGTDT
+1092 
-1104 KTKIKYIT
+1104 
-1112 VLALPVPVAD
+1112 
-1122 FTATPTT
+1122 
-1129 VYAGETVSFTDMSTN
+1129 
-1144 NPTSWNWSF
+1144 
-1153 SGGTPTSSTTQNP
+1153 
-1166 QVVYNSPGTYNV
+1166 
-1178 SLTVSN
+1178 
-1184 AFGTDTKTKIKYITV
+1184 
-1199 LDLPVPVADF
+1199 
-1209 TATPTT
+1209 
-1215 VYAGETVNFTDLSTN
+1215 
-1230 NPTSWN
+1230 
-1236 WSFSGG
+1236 
-1242 TPTSSTTQNP
+1242 
-1252 QIVYNS
+1252 
-1258 PGTYN
+1258 GTYN

-1313 GNPYFWLWEFQGGTP
+1313 GNPYFWLWEIQGGTP

-1442 GDQSYTPL
+1442 GDQSFTPL

-1568 KMSNTDNLVIG
+1568 KMSNADNLVIG

-1666 NSYSSPNSDFP
+1666 NSYSNPNSDFP

-1691 DVHMISIPADGFKNL
+1691 DVHMIAIPADGFKNL

-1826 NIEEI
+1826 NTEEI

-1845 NNGTSELNVDISDNR
+1845 NNGTSELNVDISENR

>member
-45 PINLLQIPVE
+45 PIDLLQIPVE

-700 KENYINILSE
+700 KENYINILSD
-710 CYSISETYSNG
+710 CYSTSETYSNG

-869 TTVYAGET
+869 TTVY
-877 VNFTDLSTNNP
+877 V
-888 TSWNWS
+888 
-894 FSGGTPTSSTTQ
+894 
-906 NPQVVYNSPGTY
+906 
-918 NVSLTVSNAFG
+918 
-929 TDTKTKIKYITVL
+929 
-942 ALPVPVADFTATPT
+942 
-956 TVYAGETVSFTD
+956 GETVSFTD
-968 MSTNNPTSWNWSFSG
+968 M
-983 GTPTSSTTQNPQ
+983 
-995 VVYNSPGT
+995 
-1003 YNVSLTVSNAF
+1003 
-1014 GTDTKTKIK
+1014 
-1023 YITVLALPV
+1023 
-1032 PVADF
+1032 
-1037 TATPTTVYAGE
+1037 
-1048 TVSFTDMS
+1048 
-1056 TNNPTSWNWS
+1056 
-1066 FSGGTPTSSTTQNP
+1066 
-1080 QVVYNSPGTYNV
+1080 
-1092 SLTVSNAFGTDT
+1092 
-1104 KTKIKYIT
+1104 
-1112 VLALPVPVAD
+1112 
-1122 FTATPTT
+1122 
-1129 VYAGETVSFTDMSTN
+1129 
-1144 NPTSWNWSF
+1144 
-1153 SGGTPTSSTTQNP
+1153 
-1166 QVVYNSPGTYNV
+1166 
-1178 SLTVSN
+1178 
-1184 AFGTDTKTKIKYITV
+1184 
-1199 LDLPVPVADF
+1199 
-1209 TATPTT
+1209 
-1215 VYAGETVNFTDLSTN
+1215 STN

>member
-45 PINLLQIPVE
+45 PIDLLQIPVE

-98 QYYSIKSYRPLFDH
+98 QYYSIKSYRPLFGH

-244 ISYTHQ
+244 ITYTHQ
-250 DLASNMWSEI
+250 DLASNMWSEV

-869 TTVYAGET
+869 TT
-877 VNFTDLSTNNP
+877 
-888 TSWNWS
+888 
-894 FSGGTPTSSTTQ
+894 
-906 NPQVVYNSPGTY
+906 
-918 NVSLTVSNAFG
+918 
-929 TDTKTKIKYITVL
+929 I
-942 ALPVPVADFTATPT
+942 
-956 TVYAGETVSFTD
+956 YAGETVSFTD

-995 VVYNSPGT
+995 VVYNS
-1003 YNVSLTVSNAF
+1003 S
-1014 GTDTKTKIK
+1014 
-1023 YITVLALPV
+1023 
-1032 PVADF
+1032 
-1037 TATPTTVYAGE
+1037 
-1048 TVSFTDMS
+1048 
-1056 TNNPTSWNWS
+1056 
-1066 FSGGTPTSSTTQNP
+1066 
-1080 QVVYNSPGTYNV
+1080 
-1092 SLTVSNAFGTDT
+1092 
-1104 KTKIKYIT
+1104 
-1112 VLALPVPVAD
+1112 
-1122 FTATPTT
+1122 
-1129 VYAGETVSFTDMSTN
+1129 
-1144 NPTSWNWSF
+1144 
-1153 SGGTPTSSTTQNP
+1153 
-1166 QVVYNSPGTYNV
+1166 
-1178 SLTVSN
+1178 
-1184 AFGTDTKTKIKYITV
+1184 
-1199 LDLPVPVADF
+1199 
-1209 TATPTT
+1209 
-1215 VYAGETVNFTDLSTN
+1215 
-1230 NPTSWN
+1230 
-1236 WSFSGG
+1236 
-1242 TPTSSTTQNP
+1242 
-1252 QIVYNS
+1252 
-1258 PGTYN
+1258 GTYN

-1313 GNPYFWLWEFQGGTP
+1313 GNPYFWLWEIQGGTP

-1442 GDQSYTPL
+1442 GDQSFTPL

-1568 KMSNTDNLVIG
+1568 KMSNADNLVIG

-1731 LAIPVYGTHETG
+1731 LAIPVYGTHEIG

-1826 NIEEI
+1826 NTEEI

>member
-45 PINLLQIPVE
+45 PIDLLQIPVE

-906 NPQVVYNSPGTY
+906 NPQ
-918 NVSLTVSNAFG
+918 
-929 TDTKTKIKYITVL
+929 
-942 ALPVPVADFTATPT
+942 
-956 TVYAGETVSFTD
+956 
-968 MSTNNPTSWNWSFSG
+968 
-983 GTPTSSTTQNPQ
+983 
-995 VVYNSPGT
+995 
-1003 YNVSLTVSNAF
+1003 
-1014 GTDTKTKIK
+1014 
-1023 YITVLALPV
+1023 
-1032 PVADF
+1032 
-1037 TATPTTVYAGE
+1037 
-1048 TVSFTDMS
+1048 
-1056 TNNPTSWNWS
+1056 
-1066 FSGGTPTSSTTQNP
+1066 
-1080 QVVYNSPGTYNV
+1080 
-1092 SLTVSNAFGTDT
+1092 
-1104 KTKIKYIT
+1104 
-1112 VLALPVPVAD
+1112 
-1122 FTATPTT
+1122 
-1129 VYAGETVSFTDMSTN
+1129 
-1144 NPTSWNWSF
+1144 
-1153 SGGTPTSSTTQNP
+1153 
-1166 QVVYNSPGTYNV
+1166 
-1178 SLTVSN
+1178 
-1184 AFGTDTKTKIKYITV
+1184 
-1199 LDLPVPVADF
+1199 
-1209 TATPTT
+1209 
-1215 VYAGETVNFTDLSTN
+1215 
-1230 NPTSWN
+1230 
-1236 WSFSGG
+1236 
-1242 TPTSSTTQNP
+1242 
-1252 QIVYNS
+1252 IVYNS

-1568 KMSNTDNLVIG
+1568 KMSNADNLVIG

>member
-7 SFFVFIFFFIQHNPF
+7 SFFVFIFFFFQHNPF

-45 PINLLQIPVE
+45 PIDLLQIPVE

-98 QYYSIKSYRPLFDH
+98 QYYSIKSYRPLFGH

-250 DLASNMWSEI
+250 DLASNMWSEV

-393 SGCFSVAATNNQDK
+393 SECFSVAATNNQDK

-700 KENYINILSE
+700 KENYINILSD
-710 CYSISETYSNG
+710 CYSTSETYSNG

-742 TVSIPLGAVILGV
+742 SVSTPLGAVILGV

-869 TTVYAGET
+869 TT
-877 VNFTDLSTNNP
+877 
-888 TSWNWS
+888 
-894 FSGGTPTSSTTQ
+894 
-906 NPQVVYNSPGTY
+906 
-918 NVSLTVSNAFG
+918 
-929 TDTKTKIKYITVL
+929 I
-942 ALPVPVADFTATPT
+942 
-956 TVYAGETVSFTD
+956 YAGETVSFTD

-1023 YITVLALPV
+1023 YITVL
-1032 PVADF
+1032 D
-1037 TATPTTVYAGE
+1037 
-1048 TVSFTDMS
+1048 
-1056 TNNPTSWNWS
+1056 
-1066 FSGGTPTSSTTQNP
+1066 
-1080 QVVYNSPGTYNV
+1080 
-1092 SLTVSNAFGTDT
+1092 
-1104 KTKIKYIT
+1104 
-1112 VLALPVPVAD
+1112 LPVPVAD

-1215 VYAGETVNFTDLSTN
+1215 VYAGETVSFTDMSTN

-1568 KMSNTDNLVIG
+1568 KMSNADNLVIG

-1588 TIKSGTGYLP
+1588 TTKSGTGYLP

-1826 NIEEI
+1826 NTEEI

>member
-7 SFFVFIFFFIQHNPF
+7 SFFVFIFFFFQHNPF

-250 DLASNMWSEI
+250 DLASNMWSEV

-742 TVSIPLGAVILGV
+742 IVSIPLGAVILGV

-877 VNFTDLSTNNP
+877 VSFTDLSTNNP

-956 TVYAGETVSFTD
+956 TIYVGETVNFTD
-968 MSTNNPTSWNWSFSG
+968 LSTNNPTSWNWSFSG

-1014 GTDTKTKIK
+1014 GTDTKTK
-1023 YITVLALPV
+1023 
-1032 PVADF
+1032 
-1037 TATPTTVYAGE
+1037 
-1048 TVSFTDMS
+1048 
-1056 TNNPTSWNWS
+1056 
-1066 FSGGTPTSSTTQNP
+1066 
-1080 QVVYNSPGTYNV
+1080 
-1092 SLTVSNAFGTDT
+1092 
-1104 KTKIKYIT
+1104 
-1112 VLALPVPVAD
+1112 
-1122 FTATPTT
+1122 
-1129 VYAGETVSFTDMSTN
+1129 
-1144 NPTSWNWSF
+1144 
-1153 SGGTPTSSTTQNP
+1153 
-1166 QVVYNSPGTYNV
+1166 
-1178 SLTVSN
+1178 
-1184 AFGTDTKTKIKYITV
+1184 
-1199 LDLPVPVADF
+1199 
-1209 TATPTT
+1209 
-1215 VYAGETVNFTDLSTN
+1215 
-1230 NPTSWN
+1230 
-1236 WSFSGG
+1236 
-1242 TPTSSTTQNP
+1242 
-1252 QIVYNS
+1252 
-1258 PGTYN
+1258 
-1263 VSLTVS
+1263 
-1269 NAFGT
+1269 
-1274 DTKTKTD
+1274 TD
-1281 YIHVSTPSIVNFTA
+1281 YIHVNTPSIVNFTA

-1442 GDQSYTPL
+1442 GDQSFTPL

-1520 VLPFYPEM
+1520 ILPFYPEM

-1568 KMSNTDNLVIG
+1568 KMSNADNLVIG

-1826 NIEEI
+1826 NTEEI

-1845 NNGTSELNVDISDNR
+1845 NNGTSELNVDISENR
-1860 KGIYL
+1860 RGIYL

>member
-700 KENYINILSE
+700 KENYINILSD
-710 CYSISETYSNG
+710 CYSTSETYSNG

-869 TTVYAGET
+869 TTVY
-877 VNFTDLSTNNP
+877 V
-888 TSWNWS
+888 
-894 FSGGTPTSSTTQ
+894 
-906 NPQVVYNSPGTY
+906 
-918 NVSLTVSNAFG
+918 
-929 TDTKTKIKYITVL
+929 
-942 ALPVPVADFTATPT
+942 
-956 TVYAGETVSFTD
+956 GETVSFTD
-968 MSTNNPTSWNWSFSG
+968 M
-983 GTPTSSTTQNPQ
+983 
-995 VVYNSPGT
+995 
-1003 YNVSLTVSNAF
+1003 
-1014 GTDTKTKIK
+1014 
-1023 YITVLALPV
+1023 
-1032 PVADF
+1032 
-1037 TATPTTVYAGE
+1037 
-1048 TVSFTDMS
+1048 
-1056 TNNPTSWNWS
+1056 
-1066 FSGGTPTSSTTQNP
+1066 
-1080 QVVYNSPGTYNV
+1080 
-1092 SLTVSNAFGTDT
+1092 
-1104 KTKIKYIT
+1104 
-1112 VLALPVPVAD
+1112 
-1122 FTATPTT
+1122 
-1129 VYAGETVSFTDMSTN
+1129 
-1144 NPTSWNWSF
+1144 
-1153 SGGTPTSSTTQNP
+1153 
-1166 QVVYNSPGTYNV
+1166 
-1178 SLTVSN
+1178 
-1184 AFGTDTKTKIKYITV
+1184 
-1199 LDLPVPVADF
+1199 
-1209 TATPTT
+1209 
-1215 VYAGETVNFTDLSTN
+1215 STN

>member
-7 SFFVFIFFFIQHNPF
+7 SFFVFIFFFFQHNPF

-45 PINLLQIPVE
+45 PIDLLQIPVE

-98 QYYSIKSYRPLFDH
+98 QYYSIKSYRPLFGH

-250 DLASNMWSEI
+250 DLASNMWSEV

-700 KENYINILSE
+700 KENYINILSD
-710 CYSISETYSNG
+710 CYSTSETYSNG

-742 TVSIPLGAVILGV
+742 SVSTPLGAVILGV

-790 SGSGNSTGTLSYNRN
+790 SGSGNLTGTLSYNRN

-877 VNFTDLSTNNP
+877 VSFTDLSTNNP

-929 TDTKTKIKYITVL
+929 T
-942 ALPVPVADFTATPT
+942 
-956 TVYAGETVSFTD
+956 
-968 MSTNNPTSWNWSFSG
+968 N
-983 GTPTSSTTQNPQ
+983 
-995 VVYNSPGT
+995 
-1003 YNVSLTVSNAF
+1003 
-1014 GTDTKTKIK
+1014 
-1023 YITVLALPV
+1023 
-1032 PVADF
+1032 
-1037 TATPTTVYAGE
+1037 
-1048 TVSFTDMS
+1048 
-1056 TNNPTSWNWS
+1056 
-1066 FSGGTPTSSTTQNP
+1066 
-1080 QVVYNSPGTYNV
+1080 
-1092 SLTVSNAFGTDT
+1092 
-1104 KTKIKYIT
+1104 
-1112 VLALPVPVAD
+1112 
-1122 FTATPTT
+1122 
-1129 VYAGETVSFTDMSTN
+1129 
-1144 NPTSWNWSF
+1144 
-1153 SGGTPTSSTTQNP
+1153 
-1166 QVVYNSPGTYNV
+1166 
-1178 SLTVSN
+1178 
-1184 AFGTDTKTKIKYITV
+1184 TKTKIKYITV

-1215 VYAGETVNFTDLSTN
+1215 VYAGETVSFTDMSTN

-1568 KMSNTDNLVIG
+1568 KMSNADNLVIG

-1826 NIEEI
+1826 NTEEI

>member
-700 KENYINILSE
+700 KENYINILSD
-710 CYSISETYSNG
+710 CYSTSETYSNG

-742 TVSIPLGAVILGV
+742 TVSTPLGAIILGV

-861 IADFTATP
+861 I
-869 TTVYAGET
+869 
-877 VNFTDLSTNNP
+877 
-888 TSWNWS
+888 
-894 FSGGTPTSSTTQ
+894 
-906 NPQVVYNSPGTY
+906 
-918 NVSLTVSNAFG
+918 
-929 TDTKTKIKYITVL
+929 
-942 ALPVPVADFTATPT
+942 
-956 TVYAGETVSFTD
+956 
-968 MSTNNPTSWNWSFSG
+968 
-983 GTPTSSTTQNPQ
+983 
-995 VVYNSPGT
+995 
-1003 YNVSLTVSNAF
+1003 
-1014 GTDTKTKIK
+1014 
-1023 YITVLALPV
+1023 
-1032 PVADF
+1032 
-1037 TATPTTVYAGE
+1037 
-1048 TVSFTDMS
+1048 
-1056 TNNPTSWNWS
+1056 
-1066 FSGGTPTSSTTQNP
+1066 
-1080 QVVYNSPGTYNV
+1080 
-1092 SLTVSNAFGTDT
+1092 
-1104 KTKIKYIT
+1104 
-1112 VLALPVPVAD
+1112 
-1122 FTATPTT
+1122 
-1129 VYAGETVSFTDMSTN
+1129 
-1144 NPTSWNWSF
+1144 
-1153 SGGTPTSSTTQNP
+1153 
-1166 QVVYNSPGTYNV
+1166 
-1178 SLTVSN
+1178 
-1184 AFGTDTKTKIKYITV
+1184 
-1199 LDLPVPVADF
+1199 ADF

>member
-7 SFFVFIFFFIQHNPF
+7 SFFVFIFFFFQHNPF

-869 TTVYAGET
+869 TTVY
-877 VNFTDLSTNNP
+877 V
-888 TSWNWS
+888 
-894 FSGGTPTSSTTQ
+894 
-906 NPQVVYNSPGTY
+906 
-918 NVSLTVSNAFG
+918 
-929 TDTKTKIKYITVL
+929 
-942 ALPVPVADFTATPT
+942 
-956 TVYAGETVSFTD
+956 GETVSFTD
-968 MSTNNPTSWNWSFSG
+968 M
-983 GTPTSSTTQNPQ
+983 
-995 VVYNSPGT
+995 
-1003 YNVSLTVSNAF
+1003 
-1014 GTDTKTKIK
+1014 
-1023 YITVLALPV
+1023 
-1032 PVADF
+1032 
-1037 TATPTTVYAGE
+1037 
-1048 TVSFTDMS
+1048 
-1056 TNNPTSWNWS
+1056 
-1066 FSGGTPTSSTTQNP
+1066 
-1080 QVVYNSPGTYNV
+1080 
-1092 SLTVSNAFGTDT
+1092 
-1104 KTKIKYIT
+1104 
-1112 VLALPVPVAD
+1112 
-1122 FTATPTT
+1122 
-1129 VYAGETVSFTDMSTN
+1129 
-1144 NPTSWNWSF
+1144 
-1153 SGGTPTSSTTQNP
+1153 
-1166 QVVYNSPGTYNV
+1166 
-1178 SLTVSN
+1178 
-1184 AFGTDTKTKIKYITV
+1184 
-1199 LDLPVPVADF
+1199 
-1209 TATPTT
+1209 
-1215 VYAGETVNFTDLSTN
+1215 STN

>member
-45 PINLLQIPVE
+45 PIDLLQIPVE

-98 QYYSIKSYRPLFDH
+98 QYYSIKSYRPLFGH

-244 ISYTHQ
+244 ITYTHQ
-250 DLASNMWSEI
+250 DLASNMWSEV

-869 TTVYAGET
+869 TT
-877 VNFTDLSTNNP
+877 
-888 TSWNWS
+888 
-894 FSGGTPTSSTTQ
+894 
-906 NPQVVYNSPGTY
+906 
-918 NVSLTVSNAFG
+918 
-929 TDTKTKIKYITVL
+929 I
-942 ALPVPVADFTATPT
+942 
-956 TVYAGETVSFTD
+956 
-968 MSTNNPTSWNWSFSG
+968 
-983 GTPTSSTTQNPQ
+983 
-995 VVYNSPGT
+995 
-1003 YNVSLTVSNAF
+1003 
-1014 GTDTKTKIK
+1014 
-1023 YITVLALPV
+1023 
-1032 PVADF
+1032 
-1037 TATPTTVYAGE
+1037 
-1048 TVSFTDMS
+1048 
-1056 TNNPTSWNWS
+1056 
-1066 FSGGTPTSSTTQNP
+1066 
-1080 QVVYNSPGTYNV
+1080 
-1092 SLTVSNAFGTDT
+1092 
-1104 KTKIKYIT
+1104 
-1112 VLALPVPVAD
+1112 
-1122 FTATPTT
+1122 
-1129 VYAGETVSFTDMSTN
+1129 YAGETVSFTDMSTN

-1199 LDLPVPVADF
+1199 LDLSVPVADF

-1215 VYAGETVNFTDLSTN
+1215 VYAGETVSFTDLSTN

-1252 QIVYNS
+1252 QVVYNS
-1258 PGTYN
+1258 SGTYN

-1313 GNPYFWLWEFQGGTP
+1313 GNPYFWLWEIQGGTP

-1442 GDQSYTPL
+1442 GDQSFTPL

-1568 KMSNTDNLVIG
+1568 KMSNADNLVIG

-1731 LAIPVYGTHETG
+1731 LAIPVYGTHEIG

-1826 NIEEI
+1826 NTEEI

-1845 NNGTSELNVDISDNR
+1845 NNGTSELNVDISENR

>member
-7 SFFVFIFFFIQHNPF
+7 SFFVFIFFFFQHNPF

-45 PINLLQIPVE
+45 PIDLLQIPVE

-244 ISYTHQ
+244 ITYTHQ
-250 DLASNMWSEI
+250 DLASNMWSEV

-877 VNFTDLSTNNP
+877 VSFTDLSTNNP

-906 NPQVVYNSPGTY
+906 NPQVVYNS
-918 NVSLTVSNAFG
+918 S
-929 TDTKTKIKYITVL
+929 
-942 ALPVPVADFTATPT
+942 
-956 TVYAGETVSFTD
+956 
-968 MSTNNPTSWNWSFSG
+968 
-983 GTPTSSTTQNPQ
+983 
-995 VVYNSPGT
+995 
-1003 YNVSLTVSNAF
+1003 
-1014 GTDTKTKIK
+1014 
-1023 YITVLALPV
+1023 
-1032 PVADF
+1032 
-1037 TATPTTVYAGE
+1037 
-1048 TVSFTDMS
+1048 
-1056 TNNPTSWNWS
+1056 
-1066 FSGGTPTSSTTQNP
+1066 
-1080 QVVYNSPGTYNV
+1080 
-1092 SLTVSNAFGTDT
+1092 
-1104 KTKIKYIT
+1104 
-1112 VLALPVPVAD
+1112 
-1122 FTATPTT
+1122 
-1129 VYAGETVSFTDMSTN
+1129 
-1144 NPTSWNWSF
+1144 
-1153 SGGTPTSSTTQNP
+1153 
-1166 QVVYNSPGTYNV
+1166 
-1178 SLTVSN
+1178 
-1184 AFGTDTKTKIKYITV
+1184 
-1199 LDLPVPVADF
+1199 
-1209 TATPTT
+1209 
-1215 VYAGETVNFTDLSTN
+1215 
-1230 NPTSWN
+1230 
-1236 WSFSGG
+1236 
-1242 TPTSSTTQNP
+1242 
-1252 QIVYNS
+1252 
-1258 PGTYN
+1258 GTYN

-1313 GNPYFWLWEFQGGTP
+1313 GNPYFWLWEIQGGTP

-1442 GDQSYTPL
+1442 GDQSFTPL

-1568 KMSNTDNLVIG
+1568 KMSNADNLVIG

-1666 NSYSSPNSDFP
+1666 NSYSNPNSDFP

-1691 DVHMISIPADGFKNL
+1691 DVHMIAIPADGFKNL

-1826 NIEEI
+1826 NTEEI

-1845 NNGTSELNVDISDNR
+1845 NNGTSELNVDISENR
-1860 KGIYL
+1860 RGIYL

>member
-869 TTVYAGET
+869 TTVY
-877 VNFTDLSTNNP
+877 V
-888 TSWNWS
+888 
-894 FSGGTPTSSTTQ
+894 
-906 NPQVVYNSPGTY
+906 
-918 NVSLTVSNAFG
+918 
-929 TDTKTKIKYITVL
+929 
-942 ALPVPVADFTATPT
+942 
-956 TVYAGETVSFTD
+956 GETVSFTD

-995 VVYNSPGT
+995 VVYNS
-1003 YNVSLTVSNAF
+1003 S
-1014 GTDTKTKIK
+1014 
-1023 YITVLALPV
+1023 
-1032 PVADF
+1032 
-1037 TATPTTVYAGE
+1037 
-1048 TVSFTDMS
+1048 
-1056 TNNPTSWNWS
+1056 
-1066 FSGGTPTSSTTQNP
+1066 
-1080 QVVYNSPGTYNV
+1080 
-1092 SLTVSNAFGTDT
+1092 
-1104 KTKIKYIT
+1104 
-1112 VLALPVPVAD
+1112 
-1122 FTATPTT
+1122 
-1129 VYAGETVSFTDMSTN
+1129 
-1144 NPTSWNWSF
+1144 
-1153 SGGTPTSSTTQNP
+1153 
-1166 QVVYNSPGTYNV
+1166 GTYNV

-1215 VYAGETVNFTDLSTN
+1215 VYAGETVSFTDLSTN

>member
-250 DLASNMWSEI
+250 DLASNMWSEV

-956 TVYAGETVSFTD
+956 TVYVGETVSFTD

-995 VVYNSPGT
+995 V
-1003 YNVSLTVSNAF
+1003 
-1014 GTDTKTKIK
+1014 
-1023 YITVLALPV
+1023 
-1032 PVADF
+1032 
-1037 TATPTTVYAGE
+1037 
-1048 TVSFTDMS
+1048 
-1056 TNNPTSWNWS
+1056 
-1066 FSGGTPTSSTTQNP
+1066 
-1080 QVVYNSPGTYNV
+1080 
-1092 SLTVSNAFGTDT
+1092 
-1104 KTKIKYIT
+1104 
-1112 VLALPVPVAD
+1112 
-1122 FTATPTT
+1122 
-1129 VYAGETVSFTDMSTN
+1129 
-1144 NPTSWNWSF
+1144 
-1153 SGGTPTSSTTQNP
+1153 
-1166 QVVYNSPGTYNV
+1166 
-1178 SLTVSN
+1178 
-1184 AFGTDTKTKIKYITV
+1184 
-1199 LDLPVPVADF
+1199 
-1209 TATPTT
+1209 
-1215 VYAGETVNFTDLSTN
+1215 
-1230 NPTSWN
+1230 
-1236 WSFSGG
+1236 
-1242 TPTSSTTQNP
+1242 
-1252 QIVYNS
+1252 VYNS

-1568 KMSNTDNLVIG
+1568 KMSNADNLVIG

>member
-869 TTVYAGET
+869 TTVY
-877 VNFTDLSTNNP
+877 V
-888 TSWNWS
+888 
-894 FSGGTPTSSTTQ
+894 
-906 NPQVVYNSPGTY
+906 
-918 NVSLTVSNAFG
+918 
-929 TDTKTKIKYITVL
+929 
-942 ALPVPVADFTATPT
+942 
-956 TVYAGETVSFTD
+956 
-968 MSTNNPTSWNWSFSG
+968 
-983 GTPTSSTTQNPQ
+983 
-995 VVYNSPGT
+995 
-1003 YNVSLTVSNAF
+1003 
-1014 GTDTKTKIK
+1014 
-1023 YITVLALPV
+1023 
-1032 PVADF
+1032 
-1037 TATPTTVYAGE
+1037 
-1048 TVSFTDMS
+1048 
-1056 TNNPTSWNWS
+1056 
-1066 FSGGTPTSSTTQNP
+1066 
-1080 QVVYNSPGTYNV
+1080 
-1092 SLTVSNAFGTDT
+1092 
-1104 KTKIKYIT
+1104 
-1112 VLALPVPVAD
+1112 
-1122 FTATPTT
+1122 
-1129 VYAGETVSFTDMSTN
+1129 GETVSFTDMSTN

-1313 GNPYFWLWEFQGGTP
+1313 GNPYFWLWEIQGGTP

>member
-7 SFFVFIFFFIQHNPF
+7 SFFVFIFFFFQHNPF

-45 PINLLQIPVE
+45 PIDLLQIPVE

-98 QYYSIKSYRPLFDH
+98 QYYSIKSYRPLFGH

-250 DLASNMWSEI
+250 DLASNMWSEV

-393 SGCFSVAATNNQDK
+393 SECFSVAATNNQDK

-700 KENYINILSE
+700 KENYINILSD
-710 CYSISETYSNG
+710 CYSTSETYSNG

-742 TVSIPLGAVILGV
+742 SVSTPLGAVILGV

-869 TTVYAGET
+869 TT
-877 VNFTDLSTNNP
+877 
-888 TSWNWS
+888 
-894 FSGGTPTSSTTQ
+894 
-906 NPQVVYNSPGTY
+906 
-918 NVSLTVSNAFG
+918 
-929 TDTKTKIKYITVL
+929 I
-942 ALPVPVADFTATPT
+942 
-956 TVYAGETVSFTD
+956 YAGETVSFTD

-1023 YITVLALPV
+1023 YITVL
-1032 PVADF
+1032 D
-1037 TATPTTVYAGE
+1037 
-1048 TVSFTDMS
+1048 
-1056 TNNPTSWNWS
+1056 
-1066 FSGGTPTSSTTQNP
+1066 
-1080 QVVYNSPGTYNV
+1080 
-1092 SLTVSNAFGTDT
+1092 
-1104 KTKIKYIT
+1104 
-1112 VLALPVPVAD
+1112 LPVPVAD

-1215 VYAGETVNFTDLSTN
+1215 VYVGETVSFTDLSTN

-1568 KMSNTDNLVIG
+1568 KMSNADNLVIG

-1588 TIKSGTGYLP
+1588 TTKSGTGYLP

-1826 NIEEI
+1826 NTEEI

>member
-7 SFFVFIFFFIQHNPF
+7 SFFVFIFFFFQHNPF

-45 PINLLQIPVE
+45 PIDLLQIPVE

-98 QYYSIKSYRPLFDH
+98 QYYSIKSYRPLFGH

-250 DLASNMWSEI
+250 DLASNMWSEV

-393 SGCFSVAATNNQDK
+393 SECFSVAATNNQDK

-700 KENYINILSE
+700 KENYINILSD
-710 CYSISETYSNG
+710 CYSTSETYSNG

-742 TVSIPLGAVILGV
+742 SVSTPLGAVILGV

-869 TTVYAGET
+869 TT
-877 VNFTDLSTNNP
+877 
-888 TSWNWS
+888 
-894 FSGGTPTSSTTQ
+894 
-906 NPQVVYNSPGTY
+906 
-918 NVSLTVSNAFG
+918 
-929 TDTKTKIKYITVL
+929 I
-942 ALPVPVADFTATPT
+942 
-956 TVYAGETVSFTD
+956 YAGETVSFTD

-1023 YITVLALPV
+1023 YITVL
-1032 PVADF
+1032 D
-1037 TATPTTVYAGE
+1037 
-1048 TVSFTDMS
+1048 
-1056 TNNPTSWNWS
+1056 
-1066 FSGGTPTSSTTQNP
+1066 
-1080 QVVYNSPGTYNV
+1080 
-1092 SLTVSNAFGTDT
+1092 
-1104 KTKIKYIT
+1104 
-1112 VLALPVPVAD
+1112 LPVPVAD

-1215 VYAGETVNFTDLSTN
+1215 VYVGETVSFTDLSTN

-1568 KMSNTDNLVIG
+1568 KMSNADNLVIG

-1826 NIEEI
+1826 NTEEI

>member
-7 SFFVFIFFFIQHNPF
+7 SFFVFIFFFFQHNPF

-250 DLASNMWSEI
+250 DLASNMWSEV

-742 TVSIPLGAVILGV
+742 IVSIPLGAVILGV

-877 VNFTDLSTNNP
+877 VSFTDL
-888 TSWNWS
+888 
-894 FSGGTPTSSTTQ
+894 
-906 NPQVVYNSPGTY
+906 
-918 NVSLTVSNAFG
+918 
-929 TDTKTKIKYITVL
+929 
-942 ALPVPVADFTATPT
+942 
-956 TVYAGETVSFTD
+956 
-968 MSTNNPTSWNWSFSG
+968 
-983 GTPTSSTTQNPQ
+983 
-995 VVYNSPGT
+995 
-1003 YNVSLTVSNAF
+1003 
-1014 GTDTKTKIK
+1014 
-1023 YITVLALPV
+1023 
-1032 PVADF
+1032 
-1037 TATPTTVYAGE
+1037 
-1048 TVSFTDMS
+1048 
-1056 TNNPTSWNWS
+1056 
-1066 FSGGTPTSSTTQNP
+1066 
-1080 QVVYNSPGTYNV
+1080 
-1092 SLTVSNAFGTDT
+1092 
-1104 KTKIKYIT
+1104 
-1112 VLALPVPVAD
+1112 
-1122 FTATPTT
+1122 
-1129 VYAGETVSFTDMSTN
+1129 STN

-1215 VYAGETVNFTDLSTN
+1215 VYAGETVSFTDLSTN

-1252 QIVYNS
+1252 QVVYNSPGTYNVSLTVSNAFGTDTKTKIKYITVLDLPVPVADFTATPTTVYAGETVSFTDLSTNNPTSWNWSFSGGTPTSSTTQNPQVVYNS

-1281 YIHVSTPSIVNFTA
+1281 YIHVNTPSIVNFTA

-1442 GDQSYTPL
+1442 GDQSFTPL

-1520 VLPFYPEM
+1520 ILPFYPEM

-1568 KMSNTDNLVIG
+1568 KMSNADNLVIG

-1731 LAIPVYGTHETG
+1731 LAIPVYGTHEIG

-1826 NIEEI
+1826 NTEEI

-1845 NNGTSELNVDISDNR
+1845 NNGTSELNVDISENR
-1860 KGIYL
+1860 RGIYL

>member
-45 PINLLQIPVE
+45 PIDLLQIPVE

-906 NPQVVYNSPGTY
+906 NPQ
-918 NVSLTVSNAFG
+918 
-929 TDTKTKIKYITVL
+929 
-942 ALPVPVADFTATPT
+942 
-956 TVYAGETVSFTD
+956 
-968 MSTNNPTSWNWSFSG
+968 
-983 GTPTSSTTQNPQ
+983 
-995 VVYNSPGT
+995 
-1003 YNVSLTVSNAF
+1003 
-1014 GTDTKTKIK
+1014 
-1023 YITVLALPV
+1023 
-1032 PVADF
+1032 
-1037 TATPTTVYAGE
+1037 
-1048 TVSFTDMS
+1048 
-1056 TNNPTSWNWS
+1056 
-1066 FSGGTPTSSTTQNP
+1066 
-1080 QVVYNSPGTYNV
+1080 
-1092 SLTVSNAFGTDT
+1092 
-1104 KTKIKYIT
+1104 
-1112 VLALPVPVAD
+1112 
-1122 FTATPTT
+1122 
-1129 VYAGETVSFTDMSTN
+1129 
-1144 NPTSWNWSF
+1144 
-1153 SGGTPTSSTTQNP
+1153 
-1166 QVVYNSPGTYNV
+1166 
-1178 SLTVSN
+1178 
-1184 AFGTDTKTKIKYITV
+1184 
-1199 LDLPVPVADF
+1199 
-1209 TATPTT
+1209 
-1215 VYAGETVNFTDLSTN
+1215 
-1230 NPTSWN
+1230 
-1236 WSFSGG
+1236 
-1242 TPTSSTTQNP
+1242 
-1252 QIVYNS
+1252 IVYNS

>member
-45 PINLLQIPVE
+45 PIDLLQIPVE

-98 QYYSIKSYRPLFDH
+98 QYYSIKSYRPLFGH

-250 DLASNMWSEI
+250 DLASNMWSEV

-869 TTVYAGET
+869 TT
-877 VNFTDLSTNNP
+877 
-888 TSWNWS
+888 
-894 FSGGTPTSSTTQ
+894 
-906 NPQVVYNSPGTY
+906 
-918 NVSLTVSNAFG
+918 
-929 TDTKTKIKYITVL
+929 I
-942 ALPVPVADFTATPT
+942 
-956 TVYAGETVSFTD
+956 YAGETVSFTD

-995 VVYNSPGT
+995 VVYNS
-1003 YNVSLTVSNAF
+1003 S
-1014 GTDTKTKIK
+1014 
-1023 YITVLALPV
+1023 
-1032 PVADF
+1032 
-1037 TATPTTVYAGE
+1037 
-1048 TVSFTDMS
+1048 
-1056 TNNPTSWNWS
+1056 
-1066 FSGGTPTSSTTQNP
+1066 
-1080 QVVYNSPGTYNV
+1080 
-1092 SLTVSNAFGTDT
+1092 
-1104 KTKIKYIT
+1104 
-1112 VLALPVPVAD
+1112 
-1122 FTATPTT
+1122 
-1129 VYAGETVSFTDMSTN
+1129 
-1144 NPTSWNWSF
+1144 
-1153 SGGTPTSSTTQNP
+1153 
-1166 QVVYNSPGTYNV
+1166 
-1178 SLTVSN
+1178 
-1184 AFGTDTKTKIKYITV
+1184 
-1199 LDLPVPVADF
+1199 
-1209 TATPTT
+1209 
-1215 VYAGETVNFTDLSTN
+1215 
-1230 NPTSWN
+1230 
-1236 WSFSGG
+1236 
-1242 TPTSSTTQNP
+1242 
-1252 QIVYNS
+1252 
-1258 PGTYN
+1258 GTYN

-1442 GDQSYTPL
+1442 GDQSFTPL

-1568 KMSNTDNLVIG
+1568 KMSNADNLVIG

-1731 LAIPVYGTHETG
+1731 LAIPVYGTHEIG

-1826 NIEEI
+1826 NTEEI

-1845 NNGTSELNVDISDNR
+1845 NNGTSELNVDISENR

>member
-1 MKSCLV
+1 
-7 SFFVFIFFFIQHNPF
+7 
-22 SLNAQEAS
+22 
-30 GLESNQYIVRTAERP
+30 
-45 PINLLQIPVE
+45 
-55 AYEAGKFKIK
+55 
-65 LKPERENLIPVLS
+65 
-78 SSTSPVGYVVTG
+78 
-90 IPSFDALN
+90 
-98 QYYSIKSYRPLFDH
+98 
-112 LYHTRSDSDQFM
+112 
-124 ERHKAWG
+124 
-131 FHLWLEVI
+131 
-139 VDDKTDIIDAVM
+139 
-151 QFSALSE
+151 
-158 VDFAEPE
+158 
-165 YRKRLVIN
+165 
-173 DAKFNS
+173 
-179 ANLVI
+179 
-184 SNENEPEGR
+184 
-193 WTPNDPQYGNQWHYK
+193 
-208 NTGQQGGTP
+208 
-217 GADISLQEAWN
+217 
-228 IEKGNSNVI
+228 
-237 VAVIDGG
+237 
-244 ISYTHQ
+244 
-250 DLASNMWSEI
+250 
-260 GYNFVNGSPTV
+260 
-271 TPHDHG
+271 
-277 THVAGT
+277 
-283 IAAVTSNMIG
+283 
-293 VAGVAGGSGTGDGV
+293 
-307 RLMSCQ
+307 
-313 VFSNNGS
+313 
-320 GGFHL
+320 
-325 APIYAA
+325 
-331 DNGASISQ
+331 
-339 NSWGYSNAGVYDQSV
+339 
-354 LDAIDYFN
+354 
-362 VYGGGEAMNG
+362 
-372 GITLFSAGNS
+372 
-382 NSPGQWYPACY
+382 
-393 SGCFSVAATNNQDK
+393 
-407 KAWYS
+407 
-412 NYDTWVDI
+412 
-420 SAPGGETNS
+420 
-429 VTARGVLSTLP
+429 
-440 NNSYGYF
+440 
-447 QGTSMACPHVS
+447 
-458 GVVALMISLGYGEL
+458 
-472 TSLQIDSILRNTT
+472 
-485 DNHYNINSNY
+485 
-495 LGKLGSGRLN
+495 
-505 AHSALL
+505 
-511 AVQELVQQVNNP
+511 
-523 QSFKASA
+523 
-530 INANRI
+530 
-536 NLTWVKNTS
+536 
-545 NNNVMVVWSLNNVFG
+545 
-560 TPIDGNVY
+560 
-568 NVGTTL
+568 
-574 PGGGKVLY
+574 
-582 RGSNTNF
+582 
-589 SHLNLQPLTTYYYKA
+589 
-604 FSFNSANEYS
+604 
-614 TGITASATTLMQ
+614 
-626 PYADFYANPT
+626 
-636 TQVVSLPITFTDS
+636 
-649 SNGATFSSWFWDFG
+649 
-663 EGANPATT
+663 
-671 TGKGPH
+671 
-677 QVVYNTPGSKTVTL
+677 
-691 VVDNNYTKI
+691 
-700 KENYINILSE
+700 
-710 CYSISETYSNG
+710 
-721 DIQTDLNFQTLPG
+721 
-734 SSSCPGSL
+734 
-742 TVSIPLGAVILGV
+742 
-755 DVSYNMTARNNGWKS
+755 
-770 EQRSQLKCVSPG
+770 
-782 GLSEPELY
+782 
-790 SGSGNSTGTLSYNRN
+790 
-805 GLNIA
+805 
-810 NGVEGGGDIHFQ
+810 
-822 LHAGRTFG
+822 
-830 GSGCNTVYNK
+830 
-840 VDNNTWNIT
+840 
-849 VYYYLLELENPP
+849 
-861 IADFTATP
+861 
-869 TTVYAGET
+869 
-877 VNFTDLSTNNP
+877 
-888 TSWNWS
+888 
-894 FSGGTPTSSTTQ
+894 
-906 NPQVVYNSPGTY
+906 
-918 NVSLTVSNAFG
+918 
-929 TDTKTKIKYITVL
+929 
-942 ALPVPVADFTATPT
+942 
-956 TVYAGETVSFTD
+956 

-1023 YITVLALPV
+1023 YITVLDLPV

>member
-7 SFFVFIFFFIQHNPF
+7 SFFVFIFFFFQHNPF

-45 PINLLQIPVE
+45 PIDLLQIPVE

-98 QYYSIKSYRPLFDH
+98 QYYSIKSYRPLFGH

-362 VYGGGEAMNG
+362 VYGGGEAING

-700 KENYINILSE
+700 KENYINILSD

-742 TVSIPLGAVILGV
+742 IVSIPLGAVILGV

-861 IADFTATP
+861 I
-869 TTVYAGET
+869 
-877 VNFTDLSTNNP
+877 
-888 TSWNWS
+888 
-894 FSGGTPTSSTTQ
+894 
-906 NPQVVYNSPGTY
+906 
-918 NVSLTVSNAFG
+918 
-929 TDTKTKIKYITVL
+929 
-942 ALPVPVADFTATPT
+942 
-956 TVYAGETVSFTD
+956 
-968 MSTNNPTSWNWSFSG
+968 
-983 GTPTSSTTQNPQ
+983 
-995 VVYNSPGT
+995 
-1003 YNVSLTVSNAF
+1003 
-1014 GTDTKTKIK
+1014 
-1023 YITVLALPV
+1023 
-1032 PVADF
+1032 
-1037 TATPTTVYAGE
+1037 
-1048 TVSFTDMS
+1048 
-1056 TNNPTSWNWS
+1056 
-1066 FSGGTPTSSTTQNP
+1066 
-1080 QVVYNSPGTYNV
+1080 
-1092 SLTVSNAFGTDT
+1092 
-1104 KTKIKYIT
+1104 
-1112 VLALPVPVAD
+1112 AD